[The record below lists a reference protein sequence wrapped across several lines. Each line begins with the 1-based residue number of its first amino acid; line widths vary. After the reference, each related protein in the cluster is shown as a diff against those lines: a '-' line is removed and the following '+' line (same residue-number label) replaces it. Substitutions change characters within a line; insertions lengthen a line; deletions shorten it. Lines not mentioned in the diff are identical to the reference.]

1 MKISEYCNLD
11 QYLGIP
17 QVIER
22 TSLLHLL
29 FLVDGPPHDDV
40 QKGFDHV
47 SKRFSSDTHTFLI
60 THFYYAQNLDVL
72 ILTFD
77 RFCAIYGRQ
86 KDMRVSIF

>member
-1 MKISEYCNLD
+1 MD
-11 QYLGIP
+11 LGIP

-22 TSLLHLL
+22 TSPLHLL
-29 FLVDGPPHDDV
+29 FLVERQPLDDV
-40 QKGFDHV
+40 QKVFDHY
-47 SKRFSSDTHTFLI
+47 SKLFSSEIHTFLI

-86 KDMRVSIF
+86 KDMRVRIFYDIF